1 MEKTIDK
8 YLSLFSPLLTDFY
21 QFTMI
26 YSYWK
31 NKRHNERASFDLYFR
46 KNPFNA
52 CYSIFSGLDEI
63 KYFLNNLKFTDDDIT
78 YLKTQLPQAENEF
91 FLYLKNMKM
100 DDIVLVGVNNNE
112 IVLPH
117 TPLLTLT
124 GDLAKIQLI
133 ETPLLNLVNYSSLIS
148 TLSNEIRLK
157 YPSKEL
163 IEVGSESAQTSFG
176 SILGLKY
183 SIGNGLIN
191 STTNIESSYIYNL
204 PNYNSISYDE
214 AESEDYNYLI
224 DAILEGKGINK
235 ELFFNI
241 ISEQSLKINKKFII
255 NALSAYFLSDQAGHL
270 EVKIPIS
277 LPYTADFHNTSPFCP
292 GSQIWCCLLIP
303 FSAYGASFLR
313 LITTQRYNGN
323 TTMQ

>member
-1 MEKTIDK
+1 MKDAIDK

-31 NKRHNERASFDLYFR
+31 NKRHDEKASFDLYFR

-63 KYFLNNLKFTDDDIT
+63 KYFLSNMKFNDDDIS
-78 YLKTQLPQAENEF
+78 YLKTQLPQAEEEF
-91 FLYLKNMKM
+91 FVYLKEMNMEN
-100 DDIVLVGVNNNE
+100 IIIVGVNNNE

-117 TPLLTLT
+117 TPLITLT

-148 TLSNEIRLK
+148 TLSNEINLK

-163 IEVGSESAQTSFG
+163 IEIGSESAQTSFG

-183 SIGNGLIN
+183 SVGNGFIN

-204 PNYNSISYDE
+204 PYYNSMCYDE
-214 AESEDYNYLI
+214 TDSEDYNELI
-224 DAILEGKGINK
+224 DTILENKNINK
-235 ELFFNI
+235 ELFFKI
-241 ISEQSLKINKKFII
+241 IPEQGLKIN
-255 NALSAYFLSDQAGHL
+255 A
-270 EVKIPIS
+270 
-277 LPYTADFHNTSPFCP
+277 
-292 GSQIWCCLLIP
+292 
-303 FSAYGASFLR
+303 
-313 LITTQRYNGN
+313 
-323 TTMQ
+323 